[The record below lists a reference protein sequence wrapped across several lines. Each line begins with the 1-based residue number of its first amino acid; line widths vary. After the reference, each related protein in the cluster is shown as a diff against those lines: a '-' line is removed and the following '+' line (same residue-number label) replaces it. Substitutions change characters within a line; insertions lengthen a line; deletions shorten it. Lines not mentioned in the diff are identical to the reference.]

1 MNKEEEIKIVMGDN
15 RIITRKELFKR
26 KEIFHK
32 ELAKIPFEEKIKIL
46 IYLQKIVNNIQKFSK
61 GKQSNKTD

>member
-32 ELAKIPFEEKIKIL
+32 ELAKMPFEEKIKML
-46 IYLQKIVNNIQKFSK
+46 ICLQKIVNSIQKFSK
-61 GKQSNKTD
+61 GKQSNKTA

>member
-32 ELAKIPFEEKIKIL
+32 ELAKIPFEEKIKML
-46 IYLQKIVNNIQKFSK
+46 IYLQKIVHNIKKSSK
-61 GKQSNKTD
+61 GKQSNKTA

>member
-1 MNKEEEIKIVMGDN
+1 MNKEEEIKIVIGDN
-15 RIITRKELFKR
+15 RIITRNELFKR

-32 ELAKIPFEEKIKIL
+32 ELAKIPFEEKIKML

-61 GKQSNKTD
+61 GKQSNKTA